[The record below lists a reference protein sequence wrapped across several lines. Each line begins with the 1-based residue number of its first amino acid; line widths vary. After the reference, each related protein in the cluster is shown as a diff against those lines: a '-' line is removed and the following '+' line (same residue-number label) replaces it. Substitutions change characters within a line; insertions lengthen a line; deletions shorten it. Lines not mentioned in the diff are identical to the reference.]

1 MKYFRDQPAW
11 KLWITGVLALVL
23 LIDAILITVSWQS
36 GAGSA
41 AAMRENLGKL
51 QIQAKLLKADVNR
64 GQAIKAHF
72 PDVGKECDDFY
83 KQQLLPAPAGYSG
96 VISDLGSLAEK
107 AGLKTGGMGFSQK
120 DVKDRG
126 VTEVDITAEVE
137 GSYSAVIGFING
149 LEHSKNF
156 YLLHALELDT
166 SSSGIIRLKLGVA
179 TYFRT

>member
-1 MKYFRDQPAW
+1 
-11 KLWITGVLALVL
+11 
-23 LIDAILITVSWQS
+23 
-36 GAGSA
+36 
-41 AAMRENLGKL
+41 
-51 QIQAKLLKADVNR
+51 
-64 GQAIKAHF
+64 
-72 PDVGKECDDFY
+72 
-83 KQQLLPAPAGYSG
+83 
-96 VISDLGSLAEK
+96 LAEK